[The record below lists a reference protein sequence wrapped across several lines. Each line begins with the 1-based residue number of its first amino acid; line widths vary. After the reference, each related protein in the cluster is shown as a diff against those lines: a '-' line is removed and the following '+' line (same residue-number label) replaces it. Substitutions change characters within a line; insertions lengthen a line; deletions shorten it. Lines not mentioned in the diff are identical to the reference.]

1 MLKWIKKLVTNLGS
15 QKCFTNKR
23 WISKPILK
31 VNITL
36 KSLKNFL
43 KIINSTKPE
52 GWEPDAAHSRSAQI
66 IQWVRWGRTEGGMGV
81 NQWILW
87 FTEKQRLKGLEFWGE
102 RGWGL
107 GGRGRVRRRGAGDG
121 GHLHCAVY
129 FSPKSSI
136 TSRLNN
142 PHPKNFI
149 MSIATKPINIIR
161 KYRLTSR
168 YIPDNPCS

>member
-1 MLKWIKKLVTNLGS
+1 MGEVRENRRWHGCKSMDIVVHRKAKTQGIRVLRG
-15 QKCFTNKR
+15 KR
-23 WISKPILK
+23 L
-31 VNITL
+31 
-36 KSLKNFL
+36 
-43 KIINSTKPE
+43 
-52 GWEPDAAHSRSAQI
+52 
-66 IQWVRWGRTEGGMGV
+66 RT
-81 NQWILW
+81 
-87 FTEKQRLKGLEFWGE
+87 
-102 RGWGL
+102 
-107 GGRGRVRRRGAGDG
+107 RGAWKGEEEGRGDG

-168 YIPDNPCS
+168 YIPANPCS